1 MPINTVKL
9 SGYQICDYIWALNRQ
24 LNEKEREFVS
34 DYANEPSW
42 TIDTEL
48 LVTFNSTLMAGNMTN
63 AAAAPVEWKI
73 YRQRVGD
80 DNMVLAAIID
90 NKSQMVIDY
99 NVRNNETYIYRLFA
113 STASYITAP
122 IISEP
127 IPTKWQTWSIFDVN
141 EGENDTYHLS
151 QCFVFG
157 LDINSGQMVNNI
169 QTGIYNNF
177 TPYPKIH
184 KAPTNYYSGM
194 LTSMLGKFDCNTG
207 DFAEGGVDFEAALKL
222 FSTNG
227 KRKFLKD
234 IKGHIW
240 EVEITSLG
248 FTPRDGY
255 AKLPYDVALG
265 WAEIAPA
272 DGLLLTN

>member
-9 SGYQICDYIWALNRQ
+9 SGYQICDYIWALNRP
-24 LNEKEREFVS
+24 LNDEEREFVS

-42 TIDTEL
+42 SIDTEL
-48 LVTFNSTLMAGNMTN
+48 LVTFNRTLMAGNMTN
-63 AAAAPVEWKI
+63 AAQSPTSWRV

-80 DNMVLAAIID
+80 ENMVLAAIVD
-90 NKSQMVIDY
+90 NNTQIVIDY
-99 NVRNNETYIYRLFA
+99 NIKNNETYIYRLFA

-122 IISEP
+122 IISDP
-127 IPTKWQTWSIFDVN
+127 VSTNWKTWSIFDVD
-141 EGENDTYHLS
+141 EGEDDTYHLS
-151 QCFVFG
+151 QYFVFG
-157 LDINSGQMVNNI
+157 LDINSGQMTNNI
-169 QTGIYNNF
+169 QTQIYNNF

-184 KAPTNYYSGM
+184 KATTNYYSGT
-194 LTSMLGKFDCNTG
+194 LSSMLGKFDCETG
-207 DFAEGGVDFEAALKL
+207 DYTDDTADFESALKA

-255 AKLPYDVALG
+255 KGQPYDISLG
-265 WAEIAPA
+265 WAEIASA